1 MSKIIFID
9 SKKEPEKYN
18 IFQQLTT
25 DGKAIIENTD
35 DENKWW
41 RSVSKQIG
49 RDANNIRV
57 NGVKAILPPSS
68 NRYQNVGYVITN
80 KGIVV
85 KEQEKGK
92 FLIDF
97 KF

>member
-1 MSKIIFID
+1 MTEIIFINP
-9 SKKEPEKYN
+9 KKQPEMYN
-18 IFQQLTT
+18 IFQQLKE
-25 DGKAIIENTD
+25 DGKAVIENTN

-49 RDANNIRV
+49 RQSSDLFVGGKR
-57 NGVKAILPPSS
+57 AILPPSS
-68 NRYQNVGYVITN
+68 NQDHNMGYVLTN
-80 KGIVV
+80 KGVII
-85 KEQEKGK
+85 KEEPKGK

>member
-9 SKKEPEKYN
+9 PKKEPEKYN
-18 IFQQLTT
+18 IFTQLKT

-41 RSVSKQIG
+41 RNVSKQIG
-49 RDANNIRV
+49 RQASDIKVGGKR
-57 NGVKAILPPSS
+57 AILPPSS
-68 NRYQNVGYVITN
+68 NQDHNVGYVLTN

-85 KEQEKGK
+85 TEEKIGK